1 MKGTMASTPAREAL
15 RGRGPASDRVSVVA
29 TGALAS
35 GRTDCNIVFSC
46 RDAPT
51 WGMRRCRCRRGGTIV
66 TPVHR
71 AGLGDGLEI
80 DW

>member
-1 MKGTMASTPAREAL
+1 MAWTPAREAL
-15 RGRGPASDRVSVVA
+15 RARGPAGDRGSVIA
-29 TGALAS
+29 TGAPAS

-51 WGMRRCRCRRGGTIV
+51 LGDAPLPVPSGGAIV
-66 TPVHR
+66 SPVHR
-71 AGLGDGLEI
+71 VGLGDGLEI